1 VLWRATLDAT
11 SGEASILFRCH
22 IGLLKLSQII
32 GYQIRYNHS
41 VCNNLH
47 GAAALA
53 AVKISQ
59 QRAGEFMSTA
69 PQVEST
75 TFQEPTWDAILE
87 AHARIAPRIHR
98 TPVLTSRSLNTIAGA
113 QFFFKCDNFQKTGSF
128 KIRGAANAILSL
140 SDAEAAHGIVT
151 PSSGNH
157 GAAVA
162 CAAAWRGVPAY
173 IVMPRNAPAVKCRAV
188 ESYGGR
194 ITLSE
199 PTITSRQETSARVQA
214 ETGAILIHPYDNDRI
229 ITGQATS
236 AKELLEEIP
245 DIDAVFTPVSGGGL
259 LSGTCLSA
267 KAMRADIRIIG
278 CEPARADDAYRSL
291 ATGVLQS
298 LDSSDTIADGLRA
311 SLAPRTFAI
320 LRRHLDRVLLV
331 SEEEIIAAMRLVW
344 ERMKIIIE
352 PSSAVAIA
360 PLLRPGA
367 VAELNLSAR
376 ADGSAPK
383 LGVIFSGGNVDFSAL
398 PF

>member
-1 VLWRATLDAT
+1 
-11 SGEASILFRCH
+11 
-22 IGLLKLSQII
+22 
-32 GYQIRYNHS
+32 
-41 VCNNLH
+41 
-47 GAAALA
+47 
-53 AVKISQ
+53 
-59 QRAGEFMSTA
+59 MSTA
-69 PQVEST
+69 PQVESANY
-75 TFQEPTWDAILE
+75 QPPTWEAIRE

-98 TPVLTSRSLNTIAGA
+98 TPVLTSQSLDAIAAA

-140 SDAEAAHGIVT
+140 TDAEAARGIVT

-173 IVMPRNAPAVKCRAV
+173 IVMPKNAPAVKCRAV

-194 ITLSE
+194 ITFSE

-229 ITGQATS
+229 ITGQATA
-236 AKELLEEIP
+236 AKELLEEVP
-245 DIDAVFTPVSGGGL
+245 DLDAVFAPVSGGGL

-267 KAMRADIRIIG
+267 KAIRADIHIFG

-291 ATGVLQS
+291 TTGTLQS

-320 LRRHLDRVLLV
+320 LQRHLNRVLLV

-360 PLLRPGA
+360 PLLRPGVIA
-367 VAELNLSAR
+367 SLNLPAR
-376 ADGSAPK
+376 ADGAPPK